1 MSTTTIKRII
11 FETRSNLRASRREL
25 CGNVLKQWRKD
36 KGIGTL
42 HLANVTG
49 LRERYIQQVEAGV
62 IDPTA
67 TTLKLMCDAL
77 DEA

>member
-1 MSTTTIKRII
+1 M
-11 FETRSNLRASRREL
+11 ERSDLRASRREQ
-25 CGNVLKQWRKD
+25 CGNVLKQWRQD

-77 DEA
+77 DEV